1 MRKLLLCILTLAV
14 AVSTAAAAVGDG
26 HRHGRHGMSINTRN
40 DVNSDACEDHIN
52 IYDDD
57 HDRVARGEESKVL
70 PNQPLRVTAAR
81 NGGIHLRT
89 WDKKEI
95 SVKLCKV
102 AAADSQSRAD
112 QLIKETTL
120 RINGTDVS
128 VDGPDSWSHR
138 ANWSAL
144 LLIYAPAGAK
154 LDLSAHNGGIS
165 LYRVDG
171 DIKAE
176 TVNGGISLK
185 ESKGK
190 LDISAQNGGISVKDC
205 GGDVRVD
212 VRNGGVS
219 IALAENWVGAGLDAH
234 TQNGGLKVAV
244 PASFKSTLEVESRG
258 YSSLRCRGAICDT
271 ATKDWDDR
279 NKYLRIGNKG
289 GAVIRASTVNGGV
302 VVTDRER
309 RDDDD

>member
-1 MRKLLLCILTLAV
+1 
-14 AVSTAAAAVGDG
+14 
-26 HRHGRHGMSINTRN
+26 
-40 DVNSDACEDHIN
+40 
-52 IYDDD
+52 
-57 HDRVARGEESKVL
+57 VARGEESKVL
-70 PNQPLRVTAAR
+70 PNQPLRVTAAH

-102 AAADSQSRAD
+102 AAASSSGEAD
-112 QLIKETTL
+112 QLIKGTTL
-120 RINGTDVS
+120 RINGNDVS
-128 VDGPDSWSHR
+128 VDGPDRWSD

-171 DIKAE
+171 DIRAD

-190 LDISAQNGGISVKDC
+190 LDISARNGGISVRDC
-205 GGDVRVD
+205 GGDVKVD
-212 VRNGGVS
+212 VQNGGVS
-219 IALAENWVGAGLDAH
+219 IELAENWVGTGLDARTH
-234 TQNGGLKVAV
+234 NGGLKVAV
-244 PASFKSTLEVESRG
+244 PASFKSMLEVESRG
-258 YSSLRCRGAICDT
+258 FSSMRCRGAICDS
-271 ATKDWDDR
+271 ANKDWDDR
-279 NKYLRIGNKG
+279 NKYLRVGNKG

-302 VVTDRER
+302 VVTDRTG
-309 RDDDD
+309 RDDDDD